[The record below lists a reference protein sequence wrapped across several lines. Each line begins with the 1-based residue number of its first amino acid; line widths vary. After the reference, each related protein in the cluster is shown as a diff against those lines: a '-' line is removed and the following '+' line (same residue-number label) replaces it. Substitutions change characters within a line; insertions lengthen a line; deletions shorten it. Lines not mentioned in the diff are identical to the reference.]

1 MRIIRCGVVRQPLA
15 YLRHFSLCCLILLP
29 LLAYWANDLVRP
41 LHAQPAALPPI
52 RISQIYGGGG
62 NSEATLHSDFV
73 ELFNAG
79 AEPVNLNGW
88 SVQYAA
94 KEGTNWAVTSLGDV
108 TIAGFGYLLIRQ
120 AAGDGGSDAGSAL
133 EMPDVID
140 DTSMSA
146 TEGKVAL
153 VAGTASII
161 GLSDGAVVDFVG
173 YGNANEAEL
182 ATAAKLSN
190 TTAAQRASDGCTDS
204 NHNAADFAELP
215 PTPRNQAAPANPC
228 VLPAELPTETPTAPP
243 PLIEPL
249 PITDTLAVT
258 DTLVVSETAPVA
270 DIPTPTSTAVEITAT
285 ITDVVFTEVIT
296 LTALPEV
303 LTPTVTAPDTPVPP
317 DLPSPSAT
325 PLPTDTPSPTPAA
338 PTLLPATPT
347 PTTTLPPATLLPV
360 ATAAP
365 PLAAAS
371 PRLLITEFLADPKA
385 VADEAGEWLEIYNAD
400 SVAVNLRGWTL
411 ADLDSDRH
419 TIALDVVIE
428 PGQYLVLA
436 RNSDAAVN
444 GGVLASYVYQG
455 LALANSTDEL
465 LLLAP
470 DGTETDRA
478 IWSDAKAGAS
488 AQRTTL
494 TDAPLWENSQAPW
507 PGSAGDSGTPGSA
520 YQSQPSLP
528 TTTPSPVA
536 TPGLPWPLAA
546 APSALQIDE
555 VLYRGSDEELVVLH
569 NTGTTALDL
578 TGWLIGD
585 AETQG
590 KSEGI
595 YELPTGTLLAG
606 GDRLVLARDGLAFRN
621 RWGRAAHAEF
631 SATDAETPDL
641 VRRRDLASGQ
651 LALNDNGDEVLLFN
665 PAVAV
670 ADAVAFDEGNYGA
683 LGLTGVLDAPTGYA
697 LHRVPDARFPTVR
710 EVRQRFLYAP
720 ADPFATVTL
729 PTPLPYAAVGLGDNF
744 WTIWGSL
751 GAPSIFSDG
760 GAAPP
765 HYLLAAAAAQGLNF
779 LAIADPRYVAP
790 WQAADAII
798 AVPAWQW
805 AGDEDAHAILYDAQP
820 QTLADAPSLLAH
832 LDATGTIAQ
841 WQTKNPPNHRAITAM
856 AADGVTAPGALAA
869 LYKAWSTA
877 GTPLLP
883 AGNANPPVAGVI
895 DPAPRYTGLAVASP
909 DLAGIQGAL
918 VARRGW
924 LTNRPGLWLTL
935 RAELPDGSRRWMG
948 ETLTAGN
955 QVTLLVD
962 YGDNGGE
969 VAGMAI
975 WQDDK
980 PIQQLATPLAG
991 GQWRVI
997 LAAIPNTFLY
1007 AVATQADGNFAVT
1020 APIYVLPAEGDARV
1034 VINEV
1039 LPAPGD
1045 DHNSDGAIDSD
1056 DEYIEL
1062 YNPSDQPLS
1071 LVGWQLSDVTGDASP
1086 SRRFT
1091 FGPGRYIGGRSW
1103 LLLRRIDTRINLN
1116 NADDH
1121 VRLLNPAGEEVDR
1134 IAWGQSPRK
1143 GLSLSRLSDGGR
1155 WRERDPTPGR
1165 SNGAEPE
1172 DDDDDENITGVYEP
1186 PPVRLSPTHGQADG
1200 PIGSIAHAKLAG
1212 LEMWVEFRAVVT
1224 APPGLFNA
1232 TIYVADPVPD
1242 HATGPLAGIGIN
1254 VYLRNGEFP
1263 LLAEGDR
1270 VIVRGLLRSFRGEI
1284 ELQLAAPDQIGF
1296 LSTGALLQP
1305 LPVAISEIGESIEG
1319 RLVTFTGSVS
1329 GWQGDSILLLDSAQP
1344 NVEPVRVT
1352 VRSSLPWQR
1361 PYVLSG
1367 QRWQVT
1373 GIVSQFAR
1381 ASPWN
1386 GGYRVLVRYKEDLV
1400 KLK

>member
-1 MRIIRCGVVRQPLA
+1 MRVFRCSIPWRPLLCLPYIGIACALLLAALAFEDTHRARPLYAQPLA
-15 YLRHFSLCCLILLP
+15 
-29 LLAYWANDLVRP
+29 
-41 LHAQPAALPPI
+41 PPSV

-62 NSEATLHSDFV
+62 NNEATLHSDFV
-73 ELFNAG
+73 ELFNA
-79 AEPVNLNGW
+79 APEPVHLNGW

-94 KEGTNWAVTSLGDV
+94 QAGTTWAVTPLGDV
-108 TIAGFGYLLIRQ
+108 TIAGFSYLLIRQ
-120 AAGDGGSDAGSAL
+120 AAGEGGSDAATPL
-133 EMPDVID
+133 EMPDVFGE
-140 DTSMSA
+140 SNLSA
-146 TEGKVAL
+146 TDGEVAL
-153 VAGTASII
+153 VAGTASIL
-161 GLSDGAVVDFVG
+161 GLGDPAVVDFVG
-173 YGNANEAEL
+173 YGNATEAEL
-182 ATAAKLSN
+182 APAANLAN
-190 TTAAQRASDGCTDS
+190 TTAAQRGSGGCTDT
-204 NHNAADFAELP
+204 NHNAADFAESP
-215 PTPRNQAAPANPC
+215 PAPRNRAAPVNPC
-228 VLPAELPTETPTAPP
+228 VAPAATISTEVPADVPTETSSV
-243 PLIEPL
+243 PLIEPQL
-249 PITDTLAVT
+249 VTETLAITNTQPISTPFPLIDTPTVTLTNGVITEVITATTTPTNIPLPAEPTPTPVVT
-258 DTLVVSETAPVA
+258 DTLM
-270 DIPTPTSTAVEITAT
+270 
-285 ITDVVFTEVIT
+285 T
-296 LTALPEV
+296 LV
-303 LTPTVTAPDTPVPP
+303 TPVSL
-317 DLPSPSAT
+317 DTLLPTEIS
-325 PLPTDTPSPTPAA
+325 LPTDTPVPTLIAPTPIP
-338 PTLLPATPT
+338 PTATSSV
-347 PTTTLPPATLLPV
+347 L
-360 ATAAP
+360 

-371 PRLLITEFLADPKA
+371 PRLLLTEFLADPQA
-385 VADEAGEWLEIYNAD
+385 VADELGEWIELYNAD
-400 SVAVNLRGWTL
+400 SVAVNLRGWSL

-419 TIALDVVIE
+419 TIALDVIIE

-436 RNSDAAVN
+436 RNSDASLN
-444 GGVLASYVYQG
+444 GGVLVSYVYES
-455 LALANSTDEL
+455 LALANSADEL
-465 LLLAP
+465 LLFAP
-470 DGTETDRA
+470 DGAEADRV
-478 IWSDAKAGAS
+478 IWRDAKAGAS
-488 AQRTTL
+488 TQRTTL
-494 TDAPLWENSQAPW
+494 ADGALWETSQEPW
-507 PGSAGDSGTPGSA
+507 LGSAGDSGTPGAA
-520 YQSQPSLP
+520 YQSQPLLP

-546 APSALQIDE
+546 APSDLQIDE
-555 VLYRGSDEELVVLH
+555 VLYRGSDEELIVLH
-569 NTGTTALDL
+569 NTGSTALDL

-590 KSEGI
+590 KGEGI
-595 YELPTGTLLAG
+595 YELPTGTWLAG
-606 GDRLVLARDGLAFRN
+606 GEQLVLARDGLAFRT

-631 SATDAETPDL
+631 AGTDAETADL

-665 PAVAV
+665 PAGTV
-670 ADAVAFDEGNYGA
+670 ADAVAFDAGNYTT
-683 LGLTGVLDAPTGYA
+683 LGLTGVLDAPSGYA

-720 ADPFATVTL
+720 ADPFATV
-729 PTPLPYAAVGLGDNF
+729 PLPVPSPSMAVAVDGDF
-744 WTIWGSL
+744 WTVWGSL
-751 GAPSIFSDG
+751 GAPSIFSDN

-779 LAIADPRYVAP
+779 LAIVDPFYVEP
-790 WQAADAII
+790 WPAFNSIV

-805 AGDEDAHAILYDAQP
+805 SDGDEAHAIIYDAHP
-820 QTLADAPSLLAH
+820 QTLVDPPSLLAH
-832 LDATGTIAQ
+832 LGATGTIAQ
-841 WQTKNPPNHRAITAM
+841 WQTKNPPSHSAITAI
-856 AADGVTAPGALAA
+856 AADAVTAPGALAA

-877 GTPLLP
+877 GAPLLP
-883 AGNANPPVAGVI
+883 VGNASPPVAGVV

-918 VARRGW
+918 AARRGW
-924 LTNRPGLWLTL
+924 LTSRPGLWLTL
-935 RAELPDGSRRWMG
+935 RAELPDNTRRWMG
-948 ETLTAGN
+948 ETLAAGN

-969 VAGMAI
+969 VAGVAI

-991 GQWRVI
+991 GQWRVT

-1007 AVATQADGNFAVT
+1007 AVATQADGDFAVT
-1020 APIYVLPAEGDARV
+1020 APIYVLPATGAARV

-1045 DHNSDGAIDSD
+1045 DHNGDGAIDSD

-1103 LLLRRIDTRINLN
+1103 LLLRRIETRINLN

-1121 VRLLNPAGEEVDR
+1121 VRLLTPTGAEHDR

-1155 WRERDPTPGR
+1155 WREREPTPGQ
-1165 SNGAEPE
+1165 SNGPAPNENNDE
-1172 DDDDDENITGVYEP
+1172 DDDNVVYEP

-1242 HATGPLAGIGIN
+1242 HTTGPIAGIGIN

-1263 LLAEGDR
+1263 PLAEGDR
-1270 VIVRGLLRSFRGEI
+1270 VVVRGLLRSFRGEM
-1284 ELQLAAPDQIGF
+1284 ELQLAAPDQIGL

-1305 LPVAISEIGESIEG
+1305 LPVAIGEIGESVEG

-1329 GWQGDSILLLDSAQP
+1329 GWQGDSILLIDPAQP
-1344 NVEPVRVT
+1344 NAEPVRVT

-1361 PYVLSG
+1361 PYVLLG

-1381 ASPWN
+1381 TSPWN
-1386 GGYRVLVRYKEDLV
+1386 GGYRVLVRYQEDLV